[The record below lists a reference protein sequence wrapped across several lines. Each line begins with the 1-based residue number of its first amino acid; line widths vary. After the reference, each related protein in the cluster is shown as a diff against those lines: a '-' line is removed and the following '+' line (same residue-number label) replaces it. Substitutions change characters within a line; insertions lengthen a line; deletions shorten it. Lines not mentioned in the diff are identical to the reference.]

1 MYVCTDM
8 YNKYMIMH
16 TPSLFWPMLIKRA
29 VKLLLEHIHT
39 VVKYIAPHL
48 V

>member
-1 MYVCTDM
+1 MCMYIDPCIPPT
-8 YNKYMIMH
+8 
-16 TPSLFWPMLIKRA
+16 LFWPMLINRA

-39 VVKYIAPHL
+39 VVNYIAPHL